1 MTLTGGLQ
9 SDFTGTLHQEN
20 TEGEVPRWIIDV
32 RDLPTVKKDSDR
44 CRHIMKVSDWLHPDF
59 ARELHQVNLEPGLR
73 PHPTIEPGLQGKD
86 LPEIIDLL
94 TKNIH
99 IETDLQET
107 PGETDQLTKLI
118 KQVTLQTDIEGEKD
132 QLTKLLKQIT
142 LQTDIKG
149 ETDQLTKLIKQMTLQ
164 TDIEGEKVQL
174 TKLIKQM
181 TLQTDIKGN
190 PDILDR
196 HLLGNQG
203 LQEPEEKIAH
213 HPAIKSEAEAEVEEE
228 VLTSLEAMDQPREQ
242 LEGTTLNWPCLR
254 LK

>member
-32 RDLPTVKKDSDR
+32 RDLPTVKKDSDK

-59 ARELHQVNLEPGLR
+59 ARELHQVNIEPGLR

-107 PGETDQLTKLI
+107 PGEKDQLTSLI

-132 QLTKLLKQIT
+132 QLTKLLKY
-142 LQTDIKG
+142 
-149 ETDQLTKLIKQMTLQ
+149 
-164 TDIEGEKVQL
+164 
-174 TKLIKQM
+174 M

-213 HPAIKSEAEAEVEEE
+213 HPAIKSEAEAEAEEE

>member
-32 RDLPTVKKDSDR
+32 RDLPTVKKDSDK

-59 ARELHQVNLEPGLR
+59 ARELHQVNIEPGLR
-73 PHPTIEPGLQGKD
+73 LHPTIEPGLQGKD

-107 PGETDQLTKLI
+107 PGEMDQLTKLI

-132 QLTKLLKQIT
+132 QLTKLL
-142 LQTDIKG
+142 
-149 ETDQLTKLIKQMTLQ
+149 
-164 TDIEGEKVQL
+164 
-174 TKLIKQM
+174 KQM

-213 HPAIKSEAEAEVEEE
+213 HPAIKSEAEAEAEEE

>member
-32 RDLPTVKKDSDR
+32 RDLPTVKKDSDK

-59 ARELHQVNLEPGLR
+59 ARELHQVNIEPGLR
-73 PHPTIEPGLQGKD
+73 LHPTIEPGLQGKD

-107 PGETDQLTKLI
+107 PGEMDQLTKLI

-132 QLTKLLKQIT
+132 QLTKLL
-142 LQTDIKG
+142 
-149 ETDQLTKLIKQMTLQ
+149 
-164 TDIEGEKVQL
+164 
-174 TKLIKQM
+174 KQM

-228 VLTSLEAMDQPREQ
+228 VLTSPEAMDQPREQ